1 MVLPYGVAFGVV
13 ALIGPALP
21 DPDRLGLTAVAFA
34 PALLTAPALAAAIG
48 GRMDRTGAL
57 VVGSIGM
64 WLVLTL
70 AGGPAAAAAAQGA
83 MLPFILGA
91 GVTSVVPMLP
101 QIVRTIAQRIG
112 DVAFLVLI
120 AIALSGAGS
129 LNAANGLAA
138 LALFAAVTASAAIV
152 ARIGGVDLGSA
163 LAGAGSRDPAVATG
177 LTITLGGSAAIPLYT
192 GILLLAGSAVLALR
206 NRRKA
211 R

>member
-1 MVLPYGVAFGVV
+1 
-13 ALIGPALP
+13 
-21 DPDRLGLTAVAFA
+21 
-34 PALLTAPALAAAIG
+34 
-48 GRMDRTGAL
+48 
-57 VVGSIGM
+57 M

-70 AGGPAAAAAAQGA
+70 TRGPAAAAAAQGA

-101 QIVRTIAQRIG
+101 QVVRTIAQRIG
-112 DVAFLVLI
+112 DAAFLVLL
-120 AIALSGAGS
+120 AIALSGAGA

-138 LALFAAVTASAAIV
+138 LALFAAVTAVAVIV
-152 ARIGGVDLGSA
+152 ARIGDVDLDSA

-177 LTITLGGSAAIPLYT
+177 LAIALGGSVAVPLYS

>member
-1 MVLPYGVAFGVV
+1 MLPYGVALAVV
-13 ALIGPALP
+13 ALVGPSLS

-34 PALLTAPALAAAIG
+34 PALLTAPALATAIG
-48 GRMDRTGAL
+48 GRMDRAGAL

-70 AGGPAAAAAAQGA
+70 TRGPAAAAAAQGA

-101 QIVRTIAQRIG
+101 QLVRTIAQRIG
-112 DVAFLVLI
+112 DLAFLVLI
-120 AIALSGAGS
+120 AIALSGAGA
-129 LNAANGLAA
+129 LNPVNGLAA
-138 LALFAAVTASAAIV
+138 LALFAAIAAGAAAV

-177 LTITLGGSAAIPLYT
+177 LALALGGSTAIPLYS

>member
-1 MVLPYGVAFGVV
+1 VLPYGVALAVV
-13 ALIGPALP
+13 ALLGPALP

-70 AGGPAAAAAAQGA
+70 TGGPAAAAAAQGA
-83 MLPFILGA
+83 MLPFIVGA
-91 GVTSVVPMLP
+91 GVTSIVPMLP
-101 QIVRTIAQRIG
+101 QVVRTIAQRIG
-112 DVAFLVLI
+112 DAAFLVLI
-120 AIALSGAGS
+120 AIALSSAGS
-129 LNAANGLAA
+129 LNVTNGLAA
-138 LALFAAVTASAAIV
+138 LALFAAVAASAAIV

-163 LAGAGSRDPAVATG
+163 LAGVGSRDPAVATG
-177 LTITLGGSAAIPLYT
+177 LAIALGGSAAIPLYT

>member
-1 MVLPYGVAFGVV
+1 MLPYGVALGVV
-13 ALIGPALP
+13 ALLGPALP
-21 DPDRLGLTAVAFA
+21 DPDRLGLTAVALA
-34 PALLTAPALAAAIG
+34 PALLTAPALAAAVG

-70 AGGPAAAAAAQGA
+70 TRGPDAATAAQDA

-101 QIVRTIAQRIG
+101 QLVRTIAQRIG
-112 DVAFLVLI
+112 DAAFVVLI
-120 AIALSGAGS
+120 AIAVSGAGG

-138 LALFAAVTASAAIV
+138 LALFAAVAASAVIV
-152 ARIGGVDLGSA
+152 ARIGSVDLGSA

-177 LTITLGGSAAIPLYT
+177 LAVALGGSVAIPLYS
-192 GILLLAGSAVLALR
+192 GILLLAGSAVLALW
-206 NRRKA
+206 NRRKS

>member
-1 MVLPYGVAFGVV
+1 VLPYGAALGAV
-13 ALIGPALP
+13 ALLGPSLP
-21 DPDRLGLTAVAFA
+21 EPDRIGLTAVAFA
-34 PALLTAPALAAAIG
+34 PALLSAPALATAIG
-48 GRMDRTGAL
+48 GRMDRAGAL

-70 AGGPAAAAAAQGA
+70 TSGPAAAAAAQGA

-101 QIVRTIAQRIG
+101 QLVRTIAQRIV

-120 AIALSGAGS
+120 AIALSGAGA
-129 LNAANGLAA
+129 LNAASGLAA
-138 LALFAAVTASAAIV
+138 LALFAAIAASAALV

-163 LAGAGSRDPAVATG
+163 LAGSGSRDPAVATG
-177 LTITLGGSAAIPLYT
+177 LAVALGGSTAIPLYS
-192 GILLLAGSAVLALR
+192 GILVLAGATILALW

>member
-1 MVLPYGVAFGVV
+1 VLPYGVGFGVV

-21 DPDRLGLTAVAFA
+21 DPDRLGLTAVALA
-34 PALLTAPALAAAIG
+34 PALLTAPALANAIG

-57 VVGSIGM
+57 VVGSVGM
-64 WLVLTL
+64 WLMLTL
-70 AGGPAAAAAAQGA
+70 TQGPAAAAAAQGA

-101 QIVRTIAQRIG
+101 QVIRTIAQRIG
-112 DVAFLVLI
+112 DAAFVVLI
-120 AIALSGAGS
+120 AIALSAANG

-138 LALFAAVTASAAIV
+138 LALFVTVVASAVIV

-177 LTITLGGSAAIPLYT
+177 LAVALGGSAAVPLYSA
-192 GILLLAGSAVLALR
+192 ILLLAGSALLALR

>member
-1 MVLPYGVAFGVV
+1 MLPYGAALGVV
-13 ALIGPALP
+13 MLIGPTLP
-21 DPDRLGLTAVAFA
+21 DADRLGLAAVALA

-57 VVGSIGM
+57 VAGSIGM

-70 AGGPAAAAAAQGA
+70 TQGPAAAAAAQGA

-91 GVTSVVPMLP
+91 GVPSVVPMLP
-101 QIVRTIAQRIG
+101 QLVRTIAQRIG
-112 DVAFLVLI
+112 DAAFVILI
-120 AIALSGAGS
+120 AIALSGAGG

-138 LALFAAVTASAAIV
+138 LALFAAIAASAVIV

-177 LTITLGGSAAIPLYT
+177 LAVALGGSVAIPLYS
-192 GILLLAGSAVLALR
+192 GIVLLAGSAVLALW
-206 NRRKA
+206 NRRKP